1 MLTAFSAGQET
12 IRTIRR
18 LCSQRNLICVGTRSV
33 CNFEAAGSLQEQKL
47 LAQQAAVKE
56 LMLPL
61 IWEIYITA
69 VMSAV
74 IAAIRTISFTL

>member
-18 LCSQRNLICVGTRSV
+18 LCSQRNLICLGTQSV

-47 LAQQAAVKE
+47 LAQQVAVKE

-61 IWEIYITA
+61 IYITA